1 MAIKRDIPAVKTI
14 EELLRR
20 YDLGSIETLHKN
32 PMFAGQEIGNGADLN
47 EYTSEGFYYCERNV
61 TAATIANTPAD
72 WAFCLAVEHHA
83 ENGACKQTFSTYLP
97 YQNSISRVYRRNYY
111 NGTWGA
117 WSWFVENKDLL
128 DLTYPVGAIYLSVS
142 ATSPAS
148 LFGGTWVSFGQGR
161 MLAGMNASDGDFNTV
176 EKSGGSK
183 DLQSHSHSLSS
194 GTVSTK
200 SLTGTFLNVAVQS
213 SSSDVSATGILTERD
228 ATGEVVG
235 YATSS
240 KSANGTSYT
249 DGFVIDASHNHTLS
263 GNTSSTGAGSA
274 GNLPPYITVYM
285 WKRTA

>member
-1 MAIKRDIPAVKTI
+1 MTIKRDIPAVKTI

-47 EYTSEGFYYCERNV
+47 DYTFPGFYYCELNV
-61 TAATIANTPAD
+61 TAATIANTPVD
-72 WAFCLAVEHHA
+72 WAFSLAVEHHA
-83 ENGACKQTFSTYLP
+83 ENGACKQTFSTYST
-97 YQNSISRVYRRNYY
+97 YQNSTSRVYRRNYY

-117 WSWFVENKDLL
+117 WSWLVENKDLL
-128 DLTYPVGAIYLSVS
+128 DLMYPVGSIYLSVNTTNPS
-142 ATSPAS
+142 V
-148 LFGGTWVSFGQGR
+148 LFGGTWISFGEGR
-161 MLAGMNASDGDFNTV
+161 MLAGVNTSDSDFNTV

-194 GTVSTK
+194 GSVSTK
-200 SLTGTFLNVAVQS
+200 SLTGSFLNVAVQS
-213 SSSDVSATGILTERD
+213 SATDISATGVMTERNAD
-228 ATGEVVG
+228 GEVVG

-240 KSANGTSYT
+240 KSGNGTTYT
-249 DGFVIDASHNHTLS
+249 DGFTLNASHNHTLS

-285 WKRTA
+285 WKRRS